1 MARTKYKK
9 KIKNGIEYYFY
20 RINDNRLEKPKD
32 LYAKTVKELEEKI
45 NNTNKLLENNINIK
59 AREEKYRDFIEN
71 YLYNVKFLNIK
82 NTSKA
87 TYEYIYMNHIRN
99 NKITK
104 LKIKDINRL
113 VIQNFYEELR
123 KKGIGIP
130 TIRIVHY
137 IISGSIKYAYEND
150 LIIRDFSNILKVPK
164 PTQEEKLKKENRTR
178 ALTKKEQENFIK
190 AIKDDEL
197 ELFYLIALYT
207 GMRKTEIIALTWND
221 IDFENKTIN
230 INKIAKYQHEV
241 KRGENGKC
249 KIMIQTPKTKKS
261 IRKIPFPGGMKNK
274 ILKHKKEQLELKL
287 KLGVNYNKNNL
298 VFCKANG
305 EYLKELNIY
314 LHFKKIMKN
323 IKANH
328 TFHDLR
334 HTYATRLFELGESPK
349 TVQEL
354 LGHST
359 IDITLNIYT
368 HVLEDIKKNA
378 VSKIDKLYKE
388 LE

>member
-32 LYAKTVKELEEKI
+32 LYARTVKELEEKI
-45 NNTNKLLENNINIK
+45 NSTNKLLENNININ
-59 AREEKYRDFIEN
+59 AREQKYKEFIED
-71 YLYNVKFLNIK
+71 YLYNVRFLNLK
-82 NTSKA
+82 NTSKI
-87 TYEYIYMNHIRN
+87 TYENMYKKYIKN

-104 LKIKDINRL
+104 LKVKDINKL
-113 VIQNFYEELR
+113 IIQNFYKELR
-123 KKGIGIP
+123 NKGTGIP
-130 TIRIVHY
+130 TIKTIHY
-137 IISGSIKYAYEND
+137 IISGSIKYAYENE
-150 LIIRDFSNILKVPK
+150 LIIKDFSNILKIPK
-164 PTQEEKLKKENRTR
+164 ETQEEKLKKENKIK
-178 ALTKKEQENFIK
+178 ALTKKEQKDFIE
-190 AIKDDEL
+190 AIKSDKL

-221 IDFENKTIN
+221 IDLENKTIN

-241 KRGENGKC
+241 RRGENGKY
-249 KIMIQTPKTKKS
+249 KVMIQTPKTKKS
-261 IRKIPFPGGMKNK
+261 IRKIPFPGGLKNK
-274 ILKHKKEQLELKL
+274 ILRHKKEQIELKL
-287 KLGVNYNKNNL
+287 KLGFDFNKNNL
-298 VFCKANG
+298 VFCEANG
-305 EYLKELNIY
+305 EYLRELNIY
-314 LHFKKIMKN
+314 LHFKKTMKK

-334 HTYATRLFELGESPK
+334 HTYATRLFELGENPK

-354 LGHST
+354 LGHSK
-359 IDITLNIYT
+359 IDTTLNIYT

-378 VSKIDKLYKE
+378 ASKIDKLYKE